1 VLIALIGAT
10 IYPVS
15 QPPITD
21 GVVLLAGDTIEA
33 VGAAG
38 EVEVPAGAEVIDVSG
53 KVIIPG
59 LVDLHSH
66 IGGGRLHEH
75 LSVTQPGIS
84 AVDAIDPT
92 HASIQRAQAGG
103 LTTVNVMPGSGK
115 LMGGQTVY
123 LDLVDTAVVD
133 EMLRCQEGDSDGPA
147 RRGIC
152 GGMKMANGTNP
163 QGEGGDPASRMG
175 AAYLQRQAM
184 MKGQERREALAPP
197 AEEKRRKR
205 EQEAPAPEP
214 DLDADALVQL
224 LNGERIVHFH
234 THRADDIVTALRL
247 REEFGGGASGF
258 RLVVHHGSEGFK
270 IADAIAAAGVPVA
283 INVLDTPGGKEETL
297 ERRLENPALLA
308 AAGVDI
314 ALITDDPVQDSR
326 LFLRTGGLAVRGGLA
341 EDAALRAMTLAPAA
355 MIDLDDR
362 VGSLEAGKE
371 ADLVVLSGAPFSV
384 WTLVEQTWNNGV
396 IVFDRSDPAQA
407 LYATGG
413 DAAGGGI

>member
-1 VLIALIGAT
+1 MPVLIALIGAT
-10 IYPVS
+10 VYPVS

-21 GVVLLAGDTIEA
+21 GVVLLSGDTIEA
-33 VGAAG
+33 VGAADT
-38 EVEVPAGAEVIDVSG
+38 VDVPADAEVIDVSG

-75 LSVTQPGIS
+75 LAVAQPGIS

-133 EMLRCQEGDSDGPA
+133 EMLRCED
-147 RRGIC
+147 RRGVC

-163 QGEGGDPASRMG
+163 QGDGGDPASRMG
-175 AAYLQRQAM
+175 SAFLQRQAL
-184 MKGQERREALAPP
+184 MKGQEHLEALAPP
-197 AEEKRRKR
+197 AQEKRRKR
-205 EQEAPAPEP
+205 EPEAPAPEP

-247 REEFGGGASGF
+247 REEFGF
-258 RLVVHHGSEGFK
+258 RLVVQHGSEGFK
-270 IADAIAAAGVPVA
+270 VADLIAASGVPVA
-283 INVLDTPGGKEETL
+283 INVLDTPGGKEETV

-326 LFLRTGGLAVRGGLA
+326 LFLRTGGLAVRGGLDEA
-341 EDAALRAMTLAPAA
+341 AALEAMTLTPATL
-355 MIDLDDR
+355 IDLGDR
-362 VGSLEAGKE
+362 IGSLEAGKE
-371 ADLVVLSGAPFSV
+371 ADLVVLSGAPFSA
-384 WTLVEQTWNNGV
+384 WTLVEQTWNNGA
-396 IVFDRSDPAQA
+396 IVFDRSDPTQA
-407 LYATGG
+407 FYATGG
-413 DAAGGGI
+413 DVAGGGI